1 MAATAEWYEDN
12 GAATGSP
19 QKGTTRTRVGGDNTR
34 SDYGSIDSPNVS
46 RASARIVAGEN
57 SFTKYRFVKFSGSFN
72 EVSNCKIAHTEGA
85 MPTGTK
91 LMGQVT
97 STYATPSRGAMSG
110 TDISNITAVA
120 NGTPM
125 QLSSTGPEGTPS
137 AKVSFEG
144 YTQYFVS
151 QVQTQASAAAGDIG
165 DKKITIQW
173 NEN

>member
-12 GAATGSP
+12 GVATGSP
-19 QKGTTRTRVGGDNTR
+19 AKGTTRTRLGGDNTR

-57 SFTKYRFVKFSGSFN
+57 SFTKYRFVKFSGTFN
-72 EVSNCKIAHTEGA
+72 EISNCKIAHTEGV
-85 MPTGTK
+85 MPAGVK

-97 STYATPSRGAMSG
+97 STYSVPSRSAMSG
-110 TDISNITAVA
+110 NDMSAVVTVA
-120 NGTPM
+120 NGTSM
-125 QLSSTGPEGTPS
+125 QLSTTGPEGVTA
-137 AKVSFEG
+137 AKITSEG
-144 YTQYFVS
+144 YTQYLAS
-151 QVQTQASAAAGDIG
+151 QIQTQISAVAGDIG

>member
-12 GAATGSP
+12 GVATGSP
-19 QKGTTRTRVGGDNTR
+19 AKGATRTRLGGDNTR

-72 EVSNCKIAHTEGA
+72 EISNCKIAHTDGV
-85 MPTGTK
+85 MPGGVK

-97 STYATPSRGAMSG
+97 STYTTPSHSAMSG
-110 TDISNITAVA
+110 TDMSNVTIVA

-125 QLSSTGPEGTPS
+125 QLSATGPEGTPS
-137 AKVSFEG
+137 AKITSEG
-144 YTQYFVS
+144 YTQYLAS
-151 QVQTQASAAAGDIG
+151 QIQTQASAAAGDIG
-165 DKKITIQW
+165 DKKITVQW